1 MAEAGENKVELKV
14 VTPKPVDFSF
24 RMAILVL
31 LAAQNAAHALMSR
44 YSKVLAAKAVFI
56 IAAEVGQFK
65 LPGNFKRILFQHG
78 SCIGRRIHQVVR
90 RRLSIR
96 SRYSRYRYKL
106 SNLICMLSVPASV
119 SKILL
124 YHHGSW
130 HT

>member
-1 MAEAGENKVELKV
+1 MAGAGENKVELKV

-44 YSKVLAAKAVFI
+44 YSKVLAKAVFI

-78 SCIGRRIHQVVR
+78 SCIGRGIHQVVR
-90 RRLSIR
+90 RRISIR

-119 SKILL
+119 SNILL

-130 HT
+130 HI